1 MNYLYMYNTNYQV
14 KYHFIK
20 NELLNKLNNLQKQ
33 LKENKEVDEQDY
45 KYNEEDIELICNKLY
60 CDEYVSVFNASSI
73 FDDIIDINMRKIYN
87 LIITHITF
95 KQLIDVI
102 NTELTNKYNIINND
116 EVDDVDNK
124 YFIFISLFKCETF
137 YLIHQ
142 IICTFLTRQYIDN
155 DLLVQLEKEVVKH
168 L

>member
-1 MNYLYMYNTNYQV
+1 MMYNTDYQV
-14 KYHFIK
+14 KYYFIK
-20 NELLNKLNNLQKQ
+20 NELLNKLK
-33 LKENKEVDEQDY
+33 EQDY
-45 KYNEEDIELICNKLY
+45 KYNEEDIDLICNKLY

-87 LIITHITF
+87 LIITHIKF

-102 NTELTNKYNIINND
+102 NSELTNKYNYIINND

-124 YFIFISLFKCETF
+124 YFIFISLFKCDTF